1 MMLLKMAFRNIFR
14 QRRRSLL
21 TALTMFGGF
30 SLATISIGWAD
41 GSYNFIINMFTRNQL
56 GHVQIHDRGYREDP
70 SIYKTIK
77 NYQQVGDTVSQIQDV
92 EFWSPRLF
100 AAGLVSVKN
109 NSTGAQVIGID
120 PLLENKATHFS
131 KKIIKG
137 DYFSDKPAHEAILG
151 KGLAETLEAVVG
163 DEIVI
168 VSQAADGSIAN
179 DIYKIIGIASTGNDM
194 SDRMSFYMNLYD
206 AQDLFVLPGQ
216 VHEIAVIVTKL
227 SVVKKVTE
235 EIRERLHNPDLE
247 VSPWQVFAKSF
258 YQAMSADKQGM
269 WIMLFVIILVVAVGV
284 LNTVLMSVLER
295 QKEYGLLKAMGTK
308 PASIVGLVLYEVNL
322 LAIGSVFIG
331 AILGTL
337 VNYLLSHHGITLPQA
352 FTYGGMEFKTMY
364 TEVNARSVIIPTITV
379 LVAATFISIF
389 PAFRAAHTEPARTM
403 RM

>member
-1 MMLLKMAFRNIFR
+1 MAFRNIFR
-14 QRRRSLL
+14 QKRRSIL

-30 SLATISIGWAD
+30 ALATISIGWAD

-56 GHVQIHDRGYREDP
+56 GHIQIHAGGYREDP

-77 NYQQVGDTVSQIQDV
+77 NYALVGDTVSQVHNV
-92 EFWSPRLF
+92 EYWTPRLF
-100 AAGLVSVKN
+100 AAGLVSVNN
-109 NSTGAQVIGID
+109 NSTGAQVIGIN
-120 PLLENKATHFS
+120 PLREDEATHFS
-131 KKIIKG
+131 KKVIEGKS
-137 DYFSDKPAHEAILG
+137 FSEKPAHEAILG
-151 KGLAETLEAVVG
+151 KGLARTLEAAVG

-179 DIYKIIGIASTGNDM
+179 DIYTIIGIVSTGDDI
-194 SDRMSFYMNLYD
+194 SDRMSFYMNLTD
-206 AQDLFVLPGQ
+206 AQDLFVLPDQ
-216 VHEIAVIVTKL
+216 VHEIAVIVTRL
-227 SVVKKVTE
+227 SVVKKVTD
-235 EIRERLHNPDLE
+235 EIRERLDTKKLE
-247 VSPWQVFAKSF
+247 VAPWQVFAKSF

-308 PASIVGLVLYEVNL
+308 PGSIIGLVLYEVNI
-322 LAIGSVFIG
+322 LAIVSVIIG

-337 VNYLLSHHGITLPQA
+337 VNYLLSHQGITLPQA

-364 TEVNARSVIIPTITV
+364 TEVNVRSLIIPTITV
-379 LVAATFISIF
+379 VLAATFISIF
-389 PAFRAAHTEPARTM
+389 PAMRAAHTEPARTM

>member
-14 QRRRSLL
+14 QKRRSLL

-30 SLATISIGWAD
+30 SLATMSIGWAD

-56 GHVQIHDRGYREDP
+56 GHIQIHARGYREDP
-70 SIYKTIK
+70 SIYKTIR
-77 NYQQVGDTVSQIQDV
+77 NYQQVEDTVSRIRDV
-92 EFWSPRLF
+92 EYWAPRLF

-120 PLLENKATHFS
+120 PLLENDATHFS
-131 KKIIKG
+131 KKIVMG
-137 DYFSDKPAHEAILG
+137 EYFSDKPAHEAILG
-151 KGLAETLEAVVG
+151 KGLAETLEAAVG

-179 DIYKIIGIASTGNDM
+179 DIYKIIGIASTGDDM
-194 SDRMSFYMNLYD
+194 SDRMSFYMNLHD

-227 SVVKKVTE
+227 GVVKKVTE

-308 PASIVGLVLYEVNL
+308 PASIVGLVLYEVNI
-322 LAIGSVFIG
+322 LAIVSVFIG
-331 AILGTL
+331 AIIGTL

-364 TEVNARSVIIPTITV
+364 TEVNTRSLIIPTITV

>member
-1 MMLLKMAFRNIFR
+1 
-14 QRRRSLL
+14 L

-77 NYQQVGDTVSQIQDV
+77 NYQQVGNTVSQIQDV